1 MIGKLQSELR
11 CQDMLPAGIDFI
23 VSLLW
28 VDFSV
33 AYCGMLEGHGRLRS
47 IFVEVVQKQV
57 IGISVQGAY
66 DPKDGGEAD
75 CFEKLADICL
85 MVLV

>member
-1 MIGKLQSELR
+1 M
-11 CQDMLPAGIDFI
+11 P
-23 VSLLW
+23 
-28 VDFSV
+28 
-33 AYCGMLEGHGRLRS
+33 EGLGRLRS

-57 IGISVQGAY
+57 IGISVQGAC